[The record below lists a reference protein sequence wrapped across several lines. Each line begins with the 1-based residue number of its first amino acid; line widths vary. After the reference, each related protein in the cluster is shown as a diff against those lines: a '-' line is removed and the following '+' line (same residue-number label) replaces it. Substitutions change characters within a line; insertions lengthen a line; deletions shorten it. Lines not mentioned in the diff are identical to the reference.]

1 VPRANHLSLPAYILI
16 FLLLL
21 PSSFWG
27 QEVRESPTQL
37 VIPDGTPVKL
47 QMLRTISSARAEK
60 SDRLDFVVIKDVTVS
75 GLTII
80 QAGSIARGS
89 VIGVKGKR
97 LLGIGGKLLIKLD
110 AVGIVTGDEVALRAQ
125 KEIKGSSR
133 TKFMVLEMIAA
144 GLLYLPAAPAFLLSR
159 GRDSTV
165 LKGTEV
171 TAYIDGDSLV
181 PTAKLLGAKES
192 ASELREMINFLPPRT
207 VDGEGREGD
216 MLNLIFIAKRD
227 DLEVA
232 FERAGWVKTEKSKPA
247 IFWHLLWQR
256 KHYVKLPMSRLY
268 VFGRAQNY
276 SYAMPDPASIV
287 ARRHHLRIWKTD
299 YQVDGTPVWV
309 GAATHDVSI
318 QIEIKKL
325 RIFHRIDPQVDAER
339 DFIARNLADTRLVTH
354 EEYLHCVDPVFKGQT
369 TTGGTYY
376 SDSRMLLVD
385 LHQVKSDNFARRLDT
400 SHFERN
406 TGGGAVLINASR

>member
-1 VPRANHLSLPAYILI
+1 MPRANHLSLPASILI